1 MVMKNLYYIL
11 LLASAT
17 LAMACGD
24 DIDDNFDYGSY
35 AESPIKSVDCAPL
48 FVPLPVSDGSVVTI
62 TQNGSEYS
70 FVKILQDGT
79 TQSTQFDFEW
89 SMSNSV
95 SPMMPGGPDSPDD
108 VTEGGSLQNSDVPN
122 IFNQEVD
129 IELDNCTFR
138 KNSSDEFYWDFYSSD
153 HFGRHFFA
161 VVKFDKDCNIV
172 FKLDS
177 TANLMGGGPMM
188 DDKTGGVSKQPV
200 KGTPLNNGGYAMILQ
215 ASSMGMAVNTDYNLL
230 LRIIDAQGK
239 YVKDC
244 QLDFSETVEIE
255 VVTNVNNNIAIY
267 YKLSDDSYYYNVYSQ
282 DGALVGV
289 YPIES
294 TDVIFSS
301 LTYGNYAYLSYA
313 NTETLELS
321 LRQLDENGEVVQ
333 TIPLNA
339 IVMLNNATEVD
350 GKFCFSGTAVSD
362 VSLLLDNSS
371 VDATDYQGIIAL
383 ASNGVMEEPIIAD
396 YNNGVIVFATF
407 KNDDGSYIVYLTQ
420 LTPLSWASSRYGDKI
435 YIYRTDDLKKL
446 EVN

>member
-1 MVMKNLYYIL
+1 
-11 LLASAT
+11 
-17 LAMACGD
+17 
-24 DIDDNFDYGSY
+24 
-35 AESPIKSVDCAPL
+35 
-48 FVPLPVSDGSVVTI
+48 
-62 TQNGSEYS
+62 
-70 FVKILQDGT
+70 
-79 TQSTQFDFEW
+79 
-89 SMSNSV
+89 MSNSV

-108 VTEGGSLQNSDVPN
+108 MTEGGSLQNSDVPN

-153 HFGRHFFA
+153 NFGRHFFA

-177 TANLMGGGPMM
+177 AANLMGGGPMM

-215 ASSMGMAVNTDYNLL
+215 ASSMGMAVNTDYNLI

-244 QLDFSETVEIE
+244 QLDFSETVEIA

-282 DGALVGV
+282 DGALVGA